1 MNSEKEIIALKEEQR
16 MALASNAMEC
26 LHQNLCDAGCSKEQI
41 KLCMEL
47 SDKGDRSRMLFIL
60 KEHRKELLDTIHA
73 HQKALDSLD
82 YLMFQTEKKE
92 GNKR

>member
-47 SDKGDRSRMLFIL
+47 SDKGDRSRMLFGKL
-60 KEHRKELLDTIHA
+60 
-73 HQKALDSLD
+73 
-82 YLMFQTEKKE
+82 
-92 GNKR
+92 

>member
-26 LHQNLCDAGCSKEQI
+26 LHQNLCDAGCSKE
-41 KLCMEL
+41 
-47 SDKGDRSRMLFIL
+47 
-60 KEHRKELLDTIHA
+60 LLDTIHA

-82 YLMFQTEKKE
+82 YLMFQTE
-92 GNKR
+92 

>member
-1 MNSEKEIIALKEEQR
+1 
-16 MALASNAMEC
+16 
-26 LHQNLCDAGCSKEQI
+26 
-41 KLCMEL
+41 MEL

-82 YLMFQTEKKE
+82 YLMFQTE
-92 GNKR
+92 

>member
-1 MNSEKEIIALKEEQR
+1 MSASE
-16 MALASNAMEC
+16 SV
-26 LHQNLCDAGCSKEQI
+26 CDAGCSKEQI

-82 YLMFQTEKKE
+82 YLMFQTE
-92 GNKR
+92 